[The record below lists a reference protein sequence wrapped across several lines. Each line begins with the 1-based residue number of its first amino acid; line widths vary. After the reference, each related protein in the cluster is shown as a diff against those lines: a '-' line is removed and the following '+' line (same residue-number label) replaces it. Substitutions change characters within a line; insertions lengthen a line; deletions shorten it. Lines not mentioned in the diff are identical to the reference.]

1 MREQKVLFIT
11 RKYPPSVGGMQKLS
25 YELTTRIGR
34 QVRSRV
40 IYWSG
45 SQRWLPLFLLLALA
59 RAVPM
64 LMRNEVALL
73 HLGDSVVTPLGIALR
88 AVRRLPI
95 VVNAH
100 GLDVTYPHPLYQ
112 ALVSFCLRRMDKVI
126 CDSKYTRDEC
136 VRRGVSPA
144 RCTVIPPGID
154 VSEYIS
160 SLPDAEREAWLF
172 ARGIPRNGLK
182 VLLTCGRLVPRK
194 GIAPFVA
201 NVLPLLKAQRQDW
214 VYLIVGEGPE
224 RRAIEMAIQTN
235 GLSQFVRLL
244 GLLNDRDLKVA
255 YAVADVFVMPNIP
268 VPGDPEG
275 FGIVILEAR
284 ASGVPVVA
292 SNLEGIRD
300 AIGGTEEGTLVE
312 PGDWKA
318 FATAIIHWMNQSGKV
333 AGRTLRQQRVRE
345 EFGWEHII
353 SQHLHAFQM
362 IQNAQSFR

>member
-11 RKYPPSVGGMQKLS
+11 RKYPPSVGGMEKLS
-25 YELTTRIGR
+25 YELTTRIGKL
-34 QVRSRV
+34 VKSKV
-40 IYWSG
+40 IHWSG
-45 SQRWLPLFLLLALA
+45 SRWLLPLFFLSSFAQ
-59 RAVPM
+59 AVPM
-64 LMRNEVALL
+64 VLRNEVALL
-73 HLGDSVVTPLGIALR
+73 HLGDPVLTPLGIVLR
-88 AVRRLPI
+88 AVRWLPI
-95 VVNAH
+95 MVTAH

-112 ALVSFCLRRMDKVI
+112 ALVSFCLRQMDKVI
-126 CDSKYTRDEC
+126 CISRYTRDEC
-136 VRRGVSPA
+136 IRRGVSPN
-144 RCTVIPPGID
+144 RCMVIPPGID

-160 SLPDAEREAWLF
+160 FLPNAEREAWLF
-172 ARGIPRNGLK
+172 AQGIPRHGLK

-194 GIAPFVA
+194 GIAPFVS
-201 NVLPLLKAQRQDW
+201 NVLPLLKDQRQDW

-224 RRAIEMAIQTN
+224 RRAIEMAIQAN

-244 GLLNDRDLKVA
+244 GLLNDHDLKIA

-300 AIGGTEEGTLVE
+300 AVGGTEEGTLVE

-318 FATAIIHWMNQSGKV
+318 FATAIIHWMNLSGKV
-333 AGRTLRQQRVRE
+333 AERRLRQQRVKE

-353 SQHLHAFQM
+353 SQYLHVFQLEFR
-362 IQNAQSFR
+362 QNAF